1 MNVLCGR
8 SAAPSVRAYR
18 RRRQR
23 RREKRNNNNNDDDDD
38 DANHFLPFAVY
49 RKRKGGGKAFKKG
62 FSFYYVLTRPHARGL
77 FELITRGVVRPC
89 RQCIRVHK
97 RIRSIYKGIFILFRS
112 TRTCFMSFSFFL
124 FLSPCPP
131 HTSPST
137 PVAALHAN

>member
-1 MNVLCGR
+1 MDGRPPRLCARTGGGG
-8 SAAPSVRAYR
+8 SGD
-18 RRRQR
+18 
-23 RREKRNNNNNDDDDD
+23 EKREIITITTTTTTTRIIFSRSPYIGNG
-38 DANHFLPFAVY
+38 
-49 RKRKGGGKAFKKG
+49 RGGGKAFKKG